1 MFVKRD
7 KRKISEIFS
16 DAKDDRSALLLA
28 RRTTEFAGSTQAFF
42 SAETSSA
49 LSATRLLSLYN
60 NKLSRVAGMSAF
72 VSAAAPL
79 DSLVLGANQLESLPA
94 SLAGLRATLTRLWV
108 EDNRLSGLMPPSIL
122 ACTRL
127 RVLRLSGNAI
137 TSAAGIG
144 ALTALEELA
153 LDGNALT
160 SLPAELGRLT
170 ALKVLQVRGNAL
182 ESLPEEIGLCT
193 ALEALYA
200 SSNRLSELPRAL
212 GGCTALATLAVNSNP
227 HLLSLP
233 ASLADAPRLAR
244 VVAANCGIVAL
255 PLQLAWAW
263 ARALPAAIFQAAP
276 ALVAARAAATG
287 DDAELAPWD
296 AFCAASDEAG
306 GEAGDEAE
314 GDDAERSLR
323 QALRGS
329 NPRERLFFTGPG
341 VAEAAPRSAGL
352 VVNLSGNPIGAA
364 AEAALARRAAARKEL
379 ADALG
384 IAEAGGA
391 AAAGAASEPEGP
403 RASRSSPILSANHG
417 AHIII
422 AAIAARQGFVSL

>member
-16 DAKDDRSALLLA
+16 DPKDERSALLLA
-28 RRTTEFAGSTQAFF
+28 RRATEFGGSTQAFF

-49 LSATRLLSLYN
+49 LASTRLLSLYN
-60 NKLSRVAGMSAF
+60 NKLTRVSGMSAF

-79 DSLVLGANQLESLPA
+79 ESLVLGANQLESLPA
-94 SLAGLRATLTRLWV
+94 SLAGVRSTLTRLWA
-108 EDNRLSGLMPPSIL
+108 EDNRLSGQISPSIL

-137 TSAAGIG
+137 TSATGIG
-144 ALTALEELA
+144 ALAALEELA

-160 SLPAELGRLT
+160 SLPAELGELK

-182 ESLPEEIGLCT
+182 ESLPEEIGLCA
-193 ALEALYA
+193 ALEALYV

-212 GGCTALATLAVNSNP
+212 GGCAALTTLAVNSNP
-227 HLLSLP
+227 QLSSLP
-233 ASLADAPRLAR
+233 ASLADAQRLAR

-276 ALVAARAAATG
+276 ALEAARAAAAG
-287 DDAELAPWD
+287 EDAELAPWD

-306 GEAGDEAE
+306 GAADDEDAE
-314 GDDAERSLR
+314 GDDAERSLMR
-323 QALRGS
+323 ALRGS

-341 VAEAAPRSAGL
+341 VAGAASKSAGL
-352 VVNLSGNPIGAA
+352 VVNLVGNPIGAA
-364 AEAALARRAAARKEL
+364 AEATLARRAAARKEL
-379 ADALG
+379 AEALG
-384 IAEAGGA
+384 IAEAGA
-391 AAAGAASEPEGP
+391 AAAA
-403 RASRSSPILSANHG
+403 PILNASHG

-422 AAIAARQGFVSL
+422 AAIAARQGGVGTI